1 MTIERDFEDEGSLI
15 PLEKDEILEVTVGY
29 KAYYSPTVIFASL
42 EGYAT
47 GFSWT
52 VQETPQGAYQS
63 LISGSLMIAAVI
75 SAISF

>member
-15 PLEKDEILEVTVGY
+15 PLEKGEILEVTAGY

-52 VQETPQGAYQS
+52 VQETPQGAY
-63 LISGSLMIAAVI
+63 
-75 SAISF
+75 